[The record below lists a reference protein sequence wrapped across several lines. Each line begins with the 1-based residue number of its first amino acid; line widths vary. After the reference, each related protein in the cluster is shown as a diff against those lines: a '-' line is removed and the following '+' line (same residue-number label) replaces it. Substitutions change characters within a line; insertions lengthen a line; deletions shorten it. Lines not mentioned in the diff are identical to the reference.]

1 MKGIGLGNILTIIII
16 IGSMFVFF
24 LSYHDR
30 LTLVESAQA
39 SNERRETAFQ
49 QYVREAL
56 SEIRQDVRELRN
68 K

>member
-16 IGSMFVFF
+16 IGAMFGFF

-56 SEIRQDVRELRN
+56 GEIRQDVRELRS

>member
-1 MKGIGLGNILTIIII
+1 MQKIGLGNVLTILIIL
-16 IGSMFVFF
+16 GAMFGFF

-39 SNERRETAFQ
+39 ANEKRETAFQ

-56 SEIRQDVRELRN
+56 SEIRQDVRELRAR
-68 K
+68 